1 MRVPTPTAIVL
12 ALSLIGAALR
22 AEPSIPV
29 GATVA
34 SATFHARL
42 APYGSWVRVAKFS
55 DEVWIPADVPA
66 GWRPYSDGQW
76 VMTEYG
82 WTFISGDAPGEVVWH
97 YGNWMLTDDAGWA
110 WAPGNTWAPAWVS
123 WRTGEGYA
131 AWAPLP
137 PERARLAVYPPAS
150 PAWVCVREDQ
160 LTRPLAEVTL
170 PLSESI
176 PRVQRAQPLAKLV
189 RADGLGVNPGP
200 RGEAIAAATGEPVRA
215 VSSRAVIGD
224 GGRSLGSVP
233 SAPRASP
240 LVIQAMRAAWSQEPP
255 DRLHANQSPGALR
268 RRGAEGPRS
277 LGGGRPAARERA
289 KGGASGAAAEPRER
303 RHAAARRGA
312 RGRSSASDS
321 PGREAR
327 SSGSAGRDRARLR
340 EARRAE
346 EAAEVAGAQAQAG
359 EIGRAFGSVGRRG
372 AARVLSGRR
381 AVHGDVHGER
391 NGGPLVYLSS

>member
-255 DRLHANQSPGALR
+255 DRLHANQSPGAPSHRRLGQAGAPSDAAAQKARARSAVAGQQQESEQKAALREQRPSHASDVTPPPDEVRAVDRPPAIRPAEKPAQADPQAATAHDSAKPVAPKRRPRSQAPKLR
-268 RRGAEGPRS
+268 RAKS
-277 LGGGRPAARERA
+277 GGRSARW
-289 KGGASGAAAEPRER
+289 G
-303 RHAAARRGA
+303 
-312 RGRSSASDS
+312 D
-321 PGREAR
+321 EAQP
-327 SSGSAGRDRARLR
+327 
-340 EARRAE
+340 
-346 EAAEVAGAQAQAG
+346 V
-359 EIGRAFGSVGRRG
+359 F
-372 AARVLSGRR
+372 
-381 AVHGDVHGER
+381 
-391 NGGPLVYLSS
+391 